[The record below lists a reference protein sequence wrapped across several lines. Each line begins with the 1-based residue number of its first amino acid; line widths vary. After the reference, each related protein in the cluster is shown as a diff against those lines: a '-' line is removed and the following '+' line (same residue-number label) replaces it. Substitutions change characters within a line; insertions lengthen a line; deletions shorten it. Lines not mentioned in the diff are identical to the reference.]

1 MAIERIRTM
10 AFDELCDFYD
20 VMLSNDLMMVARTY
34 GSIEDSATLMYTY
47 GDPAI
52 VRTIMEGRLYSEGT
66 GDIGKG
72 GKVNGAVQDGKGKGV
87 VQDADGKGVVQGGKG
102 KDVVQDGTGKGGGKG
117 KGGNDLRPRWRRT
130 SLGQYDPA
138 QDLRSRGDVGS
149 GVRIEWAVPWSWG
162 ELHDDGDDAPNDEND
177 DPNADDTQVMD

>member
-1 MAIERIRTM
+1 M

-20 VMLSNDLMMVARTY
+20 VMLSNGLMMVSLTY
-34 GSIEDSATLMYTY
+34 GSLEDSAYLMYTY

-52 VRTIMEGRLYSEGT
+52 VRTIMEGRLFSEGT

-72 GKVNGAVQDGKGKGV
+72 GKVNRAVQDGKGKGV

-117 KGGNDLRPRWRRT
+117 KGGNDGDFQGMSSEQMLR
-130 SLGQYDPA
+130 QYGPA
-138 QDLRSRGDVGS
+138 EAHWLQQDLRSRGDVGF
-149 GVRIEWAVPWSWG
+149 GVHIEWAVPFD
-162 ELHDDGDDAPNDEND
+162 LARHDDGDDAPNDEND
-177 DPNADDTQVMD
+177 DPNADDTQVLD